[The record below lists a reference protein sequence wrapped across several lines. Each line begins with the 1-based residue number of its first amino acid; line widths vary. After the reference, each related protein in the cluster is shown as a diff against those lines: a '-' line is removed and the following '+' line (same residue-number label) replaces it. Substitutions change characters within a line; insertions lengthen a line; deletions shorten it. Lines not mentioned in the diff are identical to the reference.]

1 MGYQRRVH
9 GIIYVALYITTCFTI
24 TAILILLMLLT
35 YKTVID
41 KEKSSPFE
49 CGFDPNNISRLPFC
63 MKFFM
68 VVVIFLV
75 FDIEVALILPML
87 FSSILVFSFITILT
101 LGALYEWVY
110 GGLN

>member
-1 MGYQRRVH
+1 M
-9 GIIYVALYITTCFTI
+9 TTCFIITI
-24 TAILILLMLLT
+24 ILIFLILLT
-35 YKTVID
+35 YKSVVD
-41 KEKSSPFE
+41 KEKASPFE

-63 MKFFM
+63 IKFFI

-87 FSSILVFSFITILT
+87 FSRIIIFSFITILA

-110 GGLN
+110 GGLNWLV

>member
-1 MGYQRRVH
+1 MATKSFMANLAFKLIF
-9 GIIYVALYITTCFTI
+9 IIANAQMSYFMSLKVIFLPKILWAIFTGQ
-24 TAILILLMLLT
+24 
-35 YKTVID
+35 
-41 KEKSSPFE
+41 F
-49 CGFDPNNISRLPFC
+49 FC

-87 FSSILVFSFITILT
+87 FSGILVFSFITILT